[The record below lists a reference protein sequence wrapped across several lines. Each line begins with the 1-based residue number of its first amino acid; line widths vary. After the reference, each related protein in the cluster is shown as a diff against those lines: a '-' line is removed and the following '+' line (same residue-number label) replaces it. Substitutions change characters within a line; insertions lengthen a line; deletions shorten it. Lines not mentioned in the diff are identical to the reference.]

1 MVLLR
6 YTPMLLTI
14 YYAHIV
20 LALLFMS
27 TWWLA
32 LLFTVVVTIPQIVQ
46 FIMASI
52 YHYARQ
58 GLETT
63 LG

>member
-1 MVLLR
+1 
-6 YTPMLLTI
+6 MLLTI
-14 YYAHIV
+14 YYAHIG

-52 YHYARQ
+52 YHYAGQ
-58 GLETT
+58 GLET
-63 LG
+63 L